1 MFMPIHLF
9 WCEFVKCQVS
19 VVDFVLIIC
28 SNLPSEPNTGKGR
41 SKKPFLTV
49 MSDSSMYCSANIAL
63 SFVLQL
69 SLNVRET
76 LHMCS
81 ATEAFLCAES
91 SHFPKDFYSHKIKCF
106 LNPLLQKQE
115 LFLKGSQPINAYS
128 K

>member
-1 MFMPIHLF
+1 MSS
-9 WCEFVKCQVS
+9 S

-49 MSDSSMYCSANIAL
+49 MSNSSMYCSANIAL

-81 ATEAFLCAES
+81 APEAFLCAES
-91 SHFPKDFYSHKIKCF
+91 SHFPKDF
-106 LNPLLQKQE
+106 
-115 LFLKGSQPINAYS
+115 
-128 K
+128 